1 MARYVPVFSV
11 SAAALIVAAA
21 VGRTIGV
28 SRERRRLTAR
38 DLREANRN
46 IPLRFKVFFFSSNI
60 YTLALSVVLPVYLF
74 AQTHN
79 YYLVGVLG
87 GSVLASGSVLGNLL
101 TPWLLFRDRPWVH
114 ALYGIAVIATGLLL
128 MDSSLAAV
136 AAFLSGFTA
145 NLLTVPISNGTLTA
159 FMGIM
164 DVPASSYPYWISREY
179 YLVGGRVSMLV
190 ALLASSI
197 LGGASALQRLWHP
210 CSL

>member
-1 MARYVPVFSV
+1 M
-11 SAAALIVAAA
+11 
-21 VGRTIGV
+21 
-28 SRERRRLTAR
+28 
-38 DLREANRN
+38 
-46 IPLRFKVFFFSSNI
+46 
-60 YTLALSVVLPVYLF
+60 YLF

-197 LGGASALQRLWHP
+197 LGGHRRYSGCGIPALCELHAMVPALFVTGAGKR
-210 CSL
+210 